1 MGSSAT
7 GPLGIL
13 GGAFDPV
20 HVGHLRLALEVAEQ
34 LELHEVR
41 LVPSANPPHRNP
53 HVASGEQRIAMLNA
67 ALVDIPAL
75 AVDDREI
82 RRAGTSWTVLT
93 LEELRAEFPD
103 RSLCLL
109 VGEDAFLGLPD
120 WHRASE
126 ILELAHVAVAR
137 RPGWEL
143 PAAGPVADLLAR
155 HEVADRARIHEQR
168 SGCISVCEI
177 TQLEIASS
185 VIRERIRSGTSIRY
199 LTPEPVAEMIAT
211 SGCYAASPQ
220 E

>member
-1 MGSSAT
+1 MAGPAT

-34 LELHEVR
+34 LELEEVR
-41 LVPSANPPHRNP
+41 LVPSANPPHRDP
-53 HVASGEQRIAMLNA
+53 HVASGEQRIAMLEA
-67 ALVDIPAL
+67 AVADTPAVT
-75 AVDDREI
+75 VDDREI

-120 WHRASE
+120 WHRAAE

-143 PAAGPVADLLAR
+143 PAAGPVAELLAR
-155 HEVADRARIHEQR
+155 YEVVGRERIHEQR

-185 VIRERIRSGTSIRY
+185 VIRKRISSGTSIRY
-199 LTPEPVAEMIAT
+199 LTPGPVVEMIAT
-211 SGCYAASPQ
+211 SGCYAAGPK